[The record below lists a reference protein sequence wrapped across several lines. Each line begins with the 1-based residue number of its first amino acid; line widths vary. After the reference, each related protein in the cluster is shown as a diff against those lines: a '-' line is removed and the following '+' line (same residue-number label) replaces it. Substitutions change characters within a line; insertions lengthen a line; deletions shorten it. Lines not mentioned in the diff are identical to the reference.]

1 MHTQVFI
8 LHILFITYN
17 YNVTIDLT
25 ATEEFIGLFN
35 KKSQRFYSNYAAVYK
50 IITYH
55 NNQYKCD
62 ITVKLVTEQ
71 GIRVFPNVQLEC
83 KLDNN
88 IDNSINNIRSE
99 TIAIHD
105 GGMNVSISSL
115 SGLLSWQ
122 PGHNFEQT
130 TTLPVF

>member
-1 MHTQVFI
+1 M
-8 LHILFITYN
+8 
-17 YNVTIDLT
+17 TIDLT
-25 ATEEFIGLFN
+25 ATEEFTGLFN
-35 KKSQRFYSNYAAVYK
+35 KKSQRFYSKYAAVYK

-55 NNQYKCD
+55 THQYKCN

-83 KLDNN
+83 NLDNN
-88 IDNSINNIRSE
+88 IDNSINDIRSE

-105 GGMNVSISSL
+105 GGMSVPITSL
-115 SGLLSWQ
+115 SGFLSWQ

-130 TTLPVF
+130 TELPVF